1 MRRKWAGLL
10 GALALVALSG
20 FSCRERVDP
29 GTVGVLIDYC
39 QGSEAKEPKTRLI
52 AMGSYEWVDW
62 ICQKMVEYPVSEQTL
77 TMVESP
83 NDNPMPGDDSVMC
96 QAKGGVSIQLDV
108 SVVWQINLDEA
119 NQLAL
124 KRPGMPLTGAVDGS
138 IAGTLVRPLAR
149 NAINIACGDYTYD
162 EVIADKKAQF
172 QEAAEAIARHS
183 LTESHIVLRQMF
195 IRGAHLTKEQKAA
208 IDEKIKAQQAAQAA
222 FYLKQKADAEGLAL
236 IAQANAQAEA
246 NRILAASLTP
256 EVLEARRIE
265 KWDGKS
271 PQVVGTGTNPMF
283 PIGQSGAR
291 Q

>member
-1 MRRKWAGLL
+1 MGRTKAGLIGL
-10 GALALVALSG
+10 VALVALSG

-83 NDNPMPGDDSVMC
+83 NDNPMPGDDSVLC
-96 QAKGGVSIQLDV
+96 QAKGGVGIQLDV
-108 SVVWQINLDEA
+108 SVVWQINLAEA
-119 NQLAL
+119 DRLAL
-124 KRPGMPLTGAVDGS
+124 KRPGMPLTGEVDKS
-138 IAGTLVRPLAR
+138 IAGTLVRPLVR
-149 NAINIACGDYTYD
+149 NALNIACGDYTYD
-162 EVIADKKAQF
+162 EIIADKKAPF

-183 LTESHIVLRQMF
+183 LTESHIVLRQLF
-195 IRGAHLTKEQKAA
+195 VRGAHLTKEQKAA
-208 IDEKIKAQQAAQAA
+208 IDEKIKAQQSAQAA
-222 FYLKQKADAEGLAL
+222 FYLLQKREAEALAL
-236 IAQANAQAEA
+236 VAEARGQAEA
-246 NRILAASLTP
+246 NRILSESLTP

-271 PQVVGTGTNPMF
+271 PQVVGAGTNPMF

-291 Q
+291 